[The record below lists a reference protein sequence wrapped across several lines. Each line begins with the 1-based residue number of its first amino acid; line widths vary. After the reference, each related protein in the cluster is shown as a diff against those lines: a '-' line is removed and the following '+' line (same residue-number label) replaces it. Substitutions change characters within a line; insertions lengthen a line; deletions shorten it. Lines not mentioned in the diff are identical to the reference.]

1 MAKFKMTFYHYSKGV
16 EFSVLWADEQQY
28 LFAKKALE
36 DLTGGSYGVVES
48 DPDRPDYYVLET
60 EQQFRALT
68 ELRETL
74 RNKTVEP

>member
-1 MAKFKMTFYHYSKGV
+1 MTKFKMTFYHKSEGI

-28 LFAKKALE
+28 RSAKKSLE

-48 DPDRPDYYVLET
+48 DPDHPEYYVLET

-74 RNKTVEP
+74 RNKAVER